1 MMWLTST
8 QFYVDIYIITW
19 YDYMLLLWW
28 WDVMRTR
35 WLLRSTTGSYGL
47 FVVET
52 AYGEIT
58 SHSIEA
64 IWEILARE
72 KWLECRHDASP
83 MFNIPESTP
92 VWAQYMYF
100 YFNTKFICNMFSKI
114 YMYDERTLVVPDVV
128 LARRRSGNVFDRSWY
143 FL

>member
-1 MMWLTST
+1 MVFKKTVDD
-8 QFYVDIYIITW
+8 FYKFSIILWCGLPVHNFMLIYIYIITW
-19 YDYMLLLWW
+19 YDYILLLWW

-92 VWAQYMYF
+92 VWAQFM
-100 YFNTKFICNMFSKI
+100 IFSDFHNIKYI
-114 YMYDERTLVVPDVV
+114 LCFKNLYVI
-128 LARRRSGNVFDRSWY
+128 
-143 FL
+143 